1 MSKVFGDTSSQ
12 DFVEFVLFILF
23 LYTMKEY
30 SEPDFQNYL
39 YEYLLINYPEKIDMR
54 FIKQRN
60 ATALRIFYE
69 TLKTS
74 NDFDR
79 ANEKAMDALMEGIQ
93 FSKVDFIHDI
103 LVEKYSE
110 YYSRRSL
117 YNLSKTFIDQC
128 EPIFGKYT
136 LSDDFIFSRQAKS
149 LRKELLPIIETI
161 VHNLTKTE
169 Q

>member
-1 MSKVFGDTSSQ
+1 MQNF
-12 DFVEFVLFILF
+12 
-23 LYTMKEY
+23 

-39 YEYLLINYPEKIDMR
+39 YDYLLINYPEKIDMC

-60 ATALRIFYE
+60 AIALHIFYE

-74 NDFDR
+74 NDFDW
-79 ANEKAMDALMEGIQ
+79 ANEKAMDVLMEGIQ

-117 YNLSKTFIDQC
+117 YNLSKMIIGQC
-128 EPIFGKYT
+128 EPIFGRYT
-136 LSDDFIFSRQAKS
+136 LSDDFIFSPQAES
-149 LRKELLPIIETI
+149 LREELLPIIETI
-161 VHNLTKTE
+161 V
-169 Q
+169 